1 MSDTR
6 AESVQEPDTG
16 AVTTH
21 SARGNLHCITIIGTI
36 EGHQEAPESTKT
48 TKYEHVLPQLAAIE
62 ESDDIDGLL
71 ILLNTAGGDVEAG
84 LAIAELIAGMHK
96 PTLSLVLG
104 GGHSIGIP
112 LAVAAQRTLIAPSAS
127 MMLHPVRIS
136 GTVIGAPQTY
146 EYFRQIQARITRF
159 IVEHSAVQERELS
172 GRMMAT
178 DELAA
183 DVGTVLGAREA
194 VALGLCD
201 AIGTLHDALAWLHEA
216 ADVRKASH
224 AREKNA
230 DGGETP
236 APLHNESCQRS

>member
-1 MSDTR
+1 MAETR
-6 AESVQEPDTG
+6 ADTNKEPDTG

-112 LAVAAQRTLIAPSAS
+112 LAVAAKRTLIAPSAS

-159 IVEHSAVQERELS
+159 IVANSSVEEHELS
-172 GRMMAT
+172 RRMMAT

-183 DVGTVLGAREA
+183 DVGTVLGAQEA
-194 VALGLCD
+194 VDLGLCD
-201 AIGTLHDALAWLHEA
+201 AIGTLHDALAWLHDA
-216 ADVRKASH
+216 ADKRKAER
-224 AREKNA
+224 AEKQEN
-230 DGGETP
+230 DEKGE
-236 APLHNESCQRS
+236 

>member
-1 MSDTR
+1 MSDCKDQSER
-6 AESVQEPDTG
+6 DQERDFG

-21 SARGNLHCITIIGTI
+21 SSRGNLHCITIIGTI
-36 EGHQEAPESTKT
+36 EGHQESPESTKT

-62 ESDDIDGLL
+62 ESDSIDGLL

-84 LAIAELIAGMHK
+84 LAIAELIAGMKK

-146 EYFRQIQARITRF
+146 EYFRQIQSRITQF
-159 IVEHSAVQERELS
+159 IVANSSVREEDLN
-172 GRMMAT
+172 RHMMET
-178 DELAA
+178 GELAS
-183 DVGTVLGAREA
+183 DVGTVLGAQQA
-194 VALGLCD
+194 VELGLCD
-201 AIGTLHDALAWLHEA
+201 AIGTLHDALAWLHEE
-216 ADVRKASH
+216 ADKQRNSHGQASDS
-224 AREKNA
+224 AE
-230 DGGETP
+230 
-236 APLHNESCQRS
+236 